1 LRALFTFSRQV
12 PKTAFVQALQ
22 RALTYRVAELE
33 TVKRIAWFCMNQGEQ
48 RLPDVDVDENYR
60 ERPAYQEGCLTD
72 EPDLSQYDLDDPLQ
86 DNDSVTPD
94 ESEEEDA

>member
-1 LRALFTFSRQV
+1 MLRLPPRYT
-12 PKTAFVQALQ
+12 Q
-22 RALTYRVAELE
+22 RASRRQRQMCIRDRTYRVAELE

-48 RLPDVDVDENYR
+48 RLPDVDVDANYR

-86 DNDSVTPD
+86 DNDSVPPD
-94 ESEEEDA
+94 ESEEEDE